1 MRNRYTFAIYIC
13 MLSLLLA
20 ACNGE
25 NKANL
30 ENETNTYMSLSYSGT
45 KEETPSYLVTA
56 KHPLYPV
63 DSRVIILADHVPG
76 MEGAKGVVNGAYE
89 TTAYKVSYVPSTWG
103 NRVKDYKWVIHEDI
117 DRAGLEPFKPGD
129 EVLLHV
135 KYKEG
140 MDGAVAKIESV
151 QQTTVYMVSYIDTR
165 DGSHVK
171 YYKWLVESELEPL
184 DK

>member
-1 MRNRYTFAIYIC
+1 M
-13 MLSLLLA
+13 
-20 ACNGE
+20 
-25 NKANL
+25 
-30 ENETNTYMSLSYSGT
+30 
-45 KEETPSYLVTA
+45 
-56 KHPLYPV
+56 
-63 DSRVIILADHVPG
+63 DSP
-76 MEGAKGVVNGAYE
+76 
-89 TTAYKVSYVPSTWG
+89 KV
-103 NRVKDYKWVIHEDI
+103 KK
-117 DRAGLEPFKPGD
+117 FKPGD